1 GEHFP
6 VDKTIGT
13 PPKAKATKGAPQ
25 RGQAPLWW
33 FETRTLVHS
42 DVEVLAGEAYV
53 AALGSRSFDRIG
65 KKGKNRKK
73 RKGDL

>member
-1 GEHFP
+1 
-6 VDKTIGT
+6 
-13 PPKAKATKGAPQ
+13 
-25 RGQAPLWW
+25 LWW